1 MTATTMKAMTP
12 MRGAILG
19 TAKGCAMNNFL
30 FEITDGLFE
39 GERFFVQA
47 EDKAEAV
54 EILDEYFPDESL
66 QLLGVYTD
74 EEAEWMG
81 YDTY

>member
-1 MTATTMKAMTP
+1 
-12 MRGAILG
+12 
-19 TAKGCAMNNFL
+19 MNNFL

-47 EDKAEAV
+47 EGKTEAV
-54 EILDEYFPDESL
+54 EILDEYFPDVSL

>member
-1 MTATTMKAMTP
+1 
-12 MRGAILG
+12 
-19 TAKGCAMNNFL
+19 MNNFL

-47 EDKAEAV
+47 EDKTEAV
-54 EILDEYFPDESL
+54 EILDEYFPDVSL

>member
-1 MTATTMKAMTP
+1 
-12 MRGAILG
+12 
-19 TAKGCAMNNFL
+19 MNNFL

-47 EDKAEAV
+47 ESKTEAV

>member
-1 MTATTMKAMTP
+1 
-12 MRGAILG
+12 
-19 TAKGCAMNNFL
+19 MNNFL
-30 FEITDGLFE
+30 FEITNGLFE

-47 EDKAEAV
+47 EDKTEAV
-54 EILDEYFPDESL
+54 EILDEYFPDECL

>member
-1 MTATTMKAMTP
+1 
-12 MRGAILG
+12 
-19 TAKGCAMNNFL
+19 MNNFL

-47 EDKAEAV
+47 EGKVEAV
-54 EILDEYFPDESL
+54 EILDEYFPDVSL

>member
-1 MTATTMKAMTP
+1 
-12 MRGAILG
+12 
-19 TAKGCAMNNFL
+19 MNNFL

-47 EDKAEAV
+47 EDKTKAV